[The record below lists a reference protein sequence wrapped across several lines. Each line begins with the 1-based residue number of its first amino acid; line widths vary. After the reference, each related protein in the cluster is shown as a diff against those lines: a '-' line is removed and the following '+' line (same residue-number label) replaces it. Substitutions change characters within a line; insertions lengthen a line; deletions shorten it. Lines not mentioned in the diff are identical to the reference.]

1 MPMGHVADLTPTD
14 ANRAAPVRILVVD
27 DRPENLLA
35 LGAILEAP
43 DRALILARS
52 GREALRE
59 LLRQPFALV
68 LLDVNMPM
76 MDGFE
81 TAELIR
87 SRPASAHTPIIFIT
101 AQHDDRFLARSYAMG
116 AVDYITTPI
125 NSDVLRAKAAV
136 FVELFRKTEEN
147 RWQAE
152 LLRRAE
158 ADLRR
163 QAEEKLRRADEQLR
177 LVVESVSDYA
187 IFSLDPQGRIATWNG
202 GAERLFGYTGPE
214 ALGQECELLFPEETR
229 GQEPHWRTALIEGRS
244 EVEAWFQRRGGA
256 RFFGRGVVTVMRGPD
271 GELQGFGKVVHDET
285 LRKQAEEAAAR
296 QARELQEANRLK
308 DEFLAV
314 LSHELRTPL
323 NAILGWTHML
333 RSDRL
338 DAATARQALDVIAR
352 NGQAQLALINDILDV
367 TRFVAGKVRLTLAPI
382 DVRDAVRAAVDTG
395 MVAARAKSVDLAL
408 EVEDGPLVVDGDA
421 DRLQQIAWNLISNA
435 VKFTPAGGHVRVR
448 ASRQD
453 DEVVVSVSDDGV
465 GIPPSFVPHV
475 FERFR
480 QADSSSVRRHGGL
493 GLGLAIVRHLVD
505 LHGGVARAES
515 GGPGKGA
522 TFEIRLPAR
531 ADGAR
536 RGQAPRRHSVPPV
549 MASGVAADTY
559 KPVAVPGVRCLVV
572 DDDGDARQMLKIAL
586 ERRGMIVTL
595 AESAPV
601 ALEQVHSVSLMLADI
616 GMPDEDGF
624 SLIRRV
630 RALPPEAGGR
640 VPAIALTAYAS
651 ERDRQLALEAG
662 FDRHLTKPVQ
672 HEVLVDAV
680 VDLLKEAATPRRAEN
695 PGGDGPEFG
704 AP

>member
-1 MPMGHVADLTPTD
+1 M
-14 ANRAAPVRILVVD
+14 
-27 DRPENLLA
+27 
-35 LGAILEAP
+35 
-43 DRALILARS
+43 
-52 GREALRE
+52 
-59 LLRQPFALV
+59 
-68 LLDVNMPM
+68 
-76 MDGFE
+76 
-81 TAELIR
+81 
-87 SRPASAHTPIIFIT
+87 
-101 AQHDDRFLARSYAMG
+101 
-116 AVDYITTPI
+116 
-125 NSDVLRAKAAV
+125 
-136 FVELFRKTEEN
+136 
-147 RWQAE
+147 
-152 LLRRAE
+152 
-158 ADLRR
+158 
-163 QAEEKLRRADEQLR
+163 
-177 LVVESVSDYA
+177 
-187 IFSLDPQGRIATWNG
+187 
-202 GAERLFGYTGPE
+202 
-214 ALGQECELLFPEETR
+214 
-229 GQEPHWRTALIEGRS
+229 
-244 EVEAWFQRRGGA
+244 
-256 RFFGRGVVTVMRGPD
+256 
-271 GELQGFGKVVHDET
+271 
-285 LRKQAEEAAAR
+285 
-296 QARELQEANRLK
+296 
-308 DEFLAV
+308 

-367 TRFVAGKVRLTLAPI
+367 TRFVAGKLRLTLAPI

-395 MVAARAKSVDLAL
+395 MVAARAKSVDLRL

-421 DRLQQIAWNLISNA
+421 DRLQQIVWNLISNA

>member
-1 MPMGHVADLTPTD
+1 MTTD
-14 ANRAAPVRILVVD
+14 TNLASPVRILVVD

-43 DRALILARS
+43 DRALLLARS

-59 LLRQPFALV
+59 LLRQPFALI

-81 TAELIR
+81 TAKLIR

-125 NSDVLRAKAAV
+125 NGDVLRAKAAV

-158 ADLRR
+158 ENLRR

-202 GAERLFGYTGPE
+202 GAERLFGYTSPE
-214 ALGQECELLFPEETR
+214 ALGQECALLFPEDARPEV
-229 GQEPHWRTALIEGRS
+229 PHWRTALAEGRS
-244 EVEAWFQRRGGA
+244 DVDAWFQRRGGA
-256 RFFGRGVVTVMRGPD
+256 RFFGRGVVTAMRGPD
-271 GELQGFGKVVHDET
+271 GELQGFSKVVHDET
-285 LRKQAEEAAAR
+285 LRKQAEEADAR
-296 QARELQEANRLK
+296 QALELQEANRLK

-338 DAATARQALDVIAR
+338 DIATARQALDVIER

-367 TRFVAGKVRLTLAPI
+367 TRFVAGKVRLALAPI

-395 MVAARAKSVDLAL
+395 MVAARAKSIHL
-408 EVEDGPLVVDGDA
+408 ELEAGDDPLVVDGDL
-421 DRLQQIAWNLISNA
+421 DRLQQIVWNLISNA
-435 VKFTPAGGHVRVR
+435 VKFTQAGGHVLVG
-448 ASRQD
+448 AARQGG
-453 DEVVVSVSDDGV
+453 EVVVRVSDDGI

-493 GLGLAIVRHLVD
+493 GLGLAIVRHLVE
-505 LHGGVARAES
+505 LHGGAARAES
-515 GGPGKGA
+515 GGAGKGA
-522 TFEIRLPAR
+522 TFEVRFPAR
-531 ADGAR
+531 ADAR
-536 RGQAPRRHSVPPV
+536 RGQSSRRRSVPPV
-549 MASGVAADTY
+549 IESGLAADTCQ
-559 KPVAVPGVRCLVV
+559 PVAVPGVRCLVV
-572 DDDGDARQMLKIAL
+572 DDDGDAREMLKTAL
-586 ERRGMIVTL
+586 ERRGMIVTV
-595 AESAPV
+595 AESVPA
-601 ALEQVHSVSLMLADI
+601 ALEQVQSVSLMLADI
-616 GMPDEDGF
+616 GMPDEDGL

-662 FDRHLTKPVQ
+662 FDRHLTKPVK
-672 HEVLVDAV
+672 HEVLIGAV
-680 VDLLKEAATPRRAEN
+680 VDLLNEATAPRRADN
-695 PGGDGPEFG
+695 SGGDGPDVG